1 MKRINY
7 EVRQS
12 MRGRVKT
19 FLNMNMVHENT
30 ELRVIVTIMTVNNN
44 ESRSVG
50 LRNKAPGITLV
61 TDSHEIVI
69 QSSGR
74 PGANTS
80 FYRL

>member
-1 MKRINY
+1 MKLINY

-44 ESRSVG
+44 ES
-50 LRNKAPGITLV
+50 
-61 TDSHEIVI
+61 
-69 QSSGR
+69 
-74 PGANTS
+74 
-80 FYRL
+80 

>member
-30 ELRVIVTIMTVNNN
+30 ELRVIVTIMTVNN